1 MKKLLLLAVFG
12 TMGMSAFAQNTR
24 PMNVRQ
30 DVRTADFTHF
40 NNSQPVG
47 PESTNNALWTFDF
60 SNTTGMTTAR
70 GTGGAASSS
79 WYRTSSMPANLVGFG
94 TTLNSESGAP
104 FAIINSDSFNNGTQD
119 DYLILK
125 VGANLTSNVGVQLR
139 FRHYFRRFLE
149 DHIVQVSNDSTNWTT
164 VYNSNGIVPVN
175 TTITNATSQRFNIS
189 SVAAGQANVWVR
201 FHYVGAWDWF
211 WAVDDVV
218 VDNLPGNDLTLEN
231 YAAINQD
238 FIGFYGRY
246 PSNQLGTDSLFF
258 EGAIQNFGLNSQPNV
273 KINSKVE
280 RGTNVLF
287 NNNSATRNMATNTRD
302 TLVSSARFPL
312 SAMNTVGSYNITI
325 AVSSD
330 STDGT
335 PADNTTTFPI
345 GVTDT
350 VMSVLAPTIS
360 RATTLGTQ
368 SFTNNADGVIL
379 ASLIELAQADTITA
393 IRLNLSTSVPGAVI
407 TVAVRDTNGLAAGA
421 YADPLSFS
429 TLIESEPYT
438 LTSADT
444 TARVVDIAIPASLFG
459 TAQNR
464 VLQPGA
470 YFVSAELISNAGAS
484 HVRVIDD
491 LTYEAFMPFYS
502 SIIFLP
508 TPPNATARWYTNGT
522 GLGVSAVFGRV
533 ASNVSVNELDN
544 RTFKF
549 NHLYP
554 NPANNEVNVSF
565 RLKEAANV
573 TIRVRDLAG
582 RIVAESNEGLLTE
595 GGHKSVVALNSL
607 NAGMYFV
614 ELSANG
620 AVASQ
625 KLVVTK

>member
-1 MKKLLLLAVFG
+1 MKKLLLLAVIG
-12 TMGMSAFAQNTR
+12 TMGTSAFAQNTR
-24 PMNVRQ
+24 PLNVRQ
-30 DVRTADFTHF
+30 EVRTEDMTSFTSR
-40 NNSQPVG
+40 NEVR
-47 PESTNNALWTFDF
+47 PESTSALWTFNF
-60 SNTTGMTTAR
+60 STGTGMTVSR
-70 GTGGAASSS
+70 GTGGANSSS
-79 WYRTSSMPANLVGFG
+79 WYRTSTMPPNLTGFA

-119 DYLILK
+119 DYLTLK
-125 VGANLTSNVGVQLR
+125 VGVNLTSNIGVQLR
-139 FRHYFRRFLE
+139 FQHFFRRFQE
-149 DHIVQVSNDSTNWTT
+149 EHIVQVSNDSTNWTT
-164 VYNSNGIVPVN
+164 VYNSELIVPVN
-175 TTITNATSQRFNIS
+175 TTITNVTNQRFNIS

-201 FHYVGAWDWF
+201 FRYVGAWDWF
-211 WAVDDVV
+211 WAIDDVV

-231 YAAINQD
+231 YAAINRN

-246 PSNQLGTDSLFF
+246 PSNQLTTDSLFF
-258 EGAIQNFGLNSQPNV
+258 EGSIQNFGLNSQTNV
-273 KINSKVE
+273 KVNSKVE
-280 RGTNVLF
+280 RGANVIF

-302 TLVSSARFPL
+302 TLLSSANFPL
-312 SAMNTVGSYNITI
+312 SAMNTVGNYNVTI

-330 STDGT
+330 SAEGT
-335 PADNTTTFPI
+335 PLDNTTTFPI
-345 GVTDT
+345 AVTDT
-350 VMSVLAPTIS
+350 VMSVLSPTIN
-360 RATTLGTQ
+360 RATTLGTL
-368 SFTNNADGVIL
+368 SFTNNADGVVL
-379 ASLIELAQADTITA
+379 ASLIELGQADTITA
-393 IRLNLSTSVPGAVI
+393 IRLNLGVSVPGAVI

-421 YADPLSFS
+421 YADPLSFPI
-429 TLIESEPYT
+429 LIESEPYT
-438 LTSADT
+438 LTAADT
-444 TARVVDIAIPASLFG
+444 NARVVDIRIPANLFG

-470 YFVSAELISNAGAS
+470 YFVSAELISNAGVN

-508 TPPNATARWYTNGT
+508 TPTTGTSRWFTNGT
-522 GLGVSAVFGRV
+522 GVGVSAVFGRV
-533 ASNVSVNELDN
+533 PSTVSVNELDN

-582 RIVAESNEGLLTE
+582 RVVAESNEGLLTE

-625 KLVVTK
+625 KLVVAK

>member
-12 TMGMSAFAQNTR
+12 TMGVSALAQNTR
-24 PMNVRQ
+24 PLNVRQ
-30 DVRTADFTHF
+30 EVRSEDYTSFTGR
-40 NNSQPVG
+40 NDAR
-47 PESTNNALWTFDF
+47 PESTSALWTFNF
-60 SNTTGMTTAR
+60 STGTGMTVTR
-70 GTGGAASSS
+70 GAGGAASSS
-79 WYRTSSMPANLVGFG
+79 WYRTSAMPSNLTGFG
-94 TTLNSESGAP
+94 ATLNSESGAP
-104 FAIINSDSFNNGTQD
+104 FAIINSDSFGSGTQD
-119 DYLILK
+119 DYLTLK
-125 VGANLTSNVGVQLR
+125 VGANLTSNIGVQLR
-139 FRHYFRRFLE
+139 FQHFFRRFAE
-149 DHIVQVSNDSTNWTT
+149 SHVVQVSNDSTNWTT
-164 VYNSNGIVPVN
+164 VYNSNGLIPTN
-175 TTITNATSQRFNIS
+175 TTIANPTNQRFNIS

-211 WAVDDVV
+211 WAIDDVV
-218 VDNLPGNDLTLEN
+218 IDNLPGNDLTLEN
-231 YAAINQD
+231 YAAINRN

-246 PSNQLGTDSLFF
+246 PSNQLSTDSLFF
-258 EGAIQNFGLNSQPNV
+258 EGSIQNFGLNSQPNV

-280 RGTNVLF
+280 RGANVLF
-287 NNNSATRNMATNTRD
+287 NNNSATSNMASNTRD
-302 TLVSSARFPL
+302 TVLSSANFPL
-312 SAMNTVGSYNITI
+312 AAMNTVGNYNITI

-335 PADNTTTFPI
+335 PQDNTITFPI

-350 VMSVLAPTIS
+350 VMSVLAPTIN
-360 RATTLGTQ
+360 RATTIGTL
-368 SFTNNADGVIL
+368 SFTNNADGIIL
-379 ASLIELAQADTITA
+379 ASMIELAAADTITA
-393 IRLNLSTSVPGAVI
+393 VRLNLGTSVPGAVI
-407 TVAVRDTNGLAAGA
+407 TVTVRDTNGLANGS

-429 TLIESEPYT
+429 TLLESESYT

-444 TARVVDIAIPASLFG
+444 NARVVEIPIPANLFG

-470 YFVSAELISNAGAS
+470 YFVAAELISNAGAS
-484 HVRVIDD
+484 HVRVVDD
-491 LTYEAFMPFYS
+491 LSYEAFMPFYS

-522 GLGVSAVFGRV
+522 GIGVSGVFGRV
-533 ASNVSVNELDN
+533 RSTVSVNELDN

-565 RLKEAANV
+565 RLKEAADV

-582 RIVAESNEGLLTE
+582 RLVAESVEGLLNE
-595 GGHKSVVALNSL
+595 GGHKATIALNSL